1 MQEAQNGRRTKEGG
15 NSALIRGGD
24 KTPLPGQARGP
35 GDEKKRHPLV
45 SPAYEEALA
54 QVHNLGALIW
64 AAGETDEPDLKDSFI
79 ELMNTPLQTLLEAM
93 KELEEDL

>member
-15 NSALIRGGD
+15 NSALIQGSG
-24 KTPLPGQARGP
+24 KTPLLEPEGCPSG
-35 GDEKKRHPLV
+35 EKRRHLLI
-45 SPAYEEALA
+45 SSRYEEALA

>member
-24 KTPLPGQARGP
+24 KTPLPGQARSP
-35 GDEKKRHPLV
+35 GGEKKRPALI

-79 ELMNTPLQTLLEAM
+79 DLMNIPLQRLMEEL